1 MSKVTQLARTAK
13 GVVAARR
20 FVLLGTLFLAA
31 CAGGQGGLGKP
42 AQTET
47 ARVEAYLRTAQLKN
61 VPFVQTW
68 PNGATGGGGLTY
80 RPGYLH
86 LVYTAPHGMDLEASG
101 SHAVFKDAQAGS
113 ETHMGLSH
121 NPLGLLLGNPIQLSG
136 AVQVTDVQ
144 KTPGVLQISM
154 ARRDNPS
161 QGLVTLLFQDS
172 GRALTLHDITV
183 VDERRHKVLIQLQ
196 AQ

>member
-1 MSKVTQLARTAK
+1 MKKKQQPWFAINAPR
-13 GVVAARR
+13 AARKL
-20 FVLLGTLFLAA
+20 VLLGTFFLAA
-31 CAGGQGGLGKP
+31 CAGGQGLNKP
-42 AQTET
+42 NQTDT
-47 ARVEAYLRTAQLKN
+47 ARVQTYLRTAHLEA

-68 PNGATGGGGLTY
+68 ANGSTGGGVLTY

-86 LVYTAPHGMDLEASG
+86 LVYSAPHAMDLEAAG
-101 SHAVFKDAQAGS
+101 DHAVFKDAQAGS
-113 ETHMGLSH
+113 ETRMGLSH
-121 NPLGLLLGNPIQLSG
+121 NALGLLMGNPIQLSG

-154 ARRDNPS
+154 ARSDNPS

-172 GRALTLHDITV
+172 GRSLMLHDIRV
-183 VDERRHKVLIQLQ
+183 VDERRHTIVIQLQ